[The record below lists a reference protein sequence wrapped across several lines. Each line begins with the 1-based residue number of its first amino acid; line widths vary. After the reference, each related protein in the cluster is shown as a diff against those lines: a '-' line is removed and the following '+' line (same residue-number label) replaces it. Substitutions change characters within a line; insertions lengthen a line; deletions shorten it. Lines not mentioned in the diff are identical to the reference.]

1 MKNKIV
7 IAAVVVI
14 AVFLIGFIPQFVK
27 VNRLEAE
34 LRKSQ
39 QENAG
44 SQLRELISL
53 TYFQATQKNFGLAAE
68 TSSQFFGRARDM
80 TNQAQDATSRRA
92 LESLLGTRDK
102 VTATLAKGDRQSRAW
117 PRYTASS
124 SDIRSCAFASIRAW
138 R

>member
-34 LRKSQ
+34 LRQSQ

-53 TYFQATQKNFGLAAE
+53 TYLQATQKNFGLAAE
-68 TSSQFFGRARDM
+68 TSSQFFGRAREM
-80 TNQAQDATSRRA
+80 TNQTPDATSRRA
-92 LESLLGTRDK
+92 LENLLASRDK
-102 VTATLAKGDRQSRAW
+102 VTATLAKGDPAAVDDLQQLFVKTWQATGNLRH
-117 PRYTASS
+117 P
-124 SDIRSCAFASIRAW
+124 
-138 R
+138 